1 MHIIQVQSLYD
12 IFVFKYPQALSPSAA
27 VERATHI
34 MWSTNFLYNNQLT
47 LSNIFQTK
55 ASLISAISGI
65 EYMYGRT
72 SLAAGLKLVRSKM
85 LQSNSQE
92 SRVASQICEYYQYL
106 LTKSLQQGYR
116 SSIFGNQNQC
126 ILKYLFAFRNEKQRL

>member
-1 MHIIQVQSLYD
+1 MYD
-12 IFVFKYPQALSPSAA
+12 IFVFKYPQVLSPSAA
-27 VERATHI
+27 AERATHI

-92 SRVASQICEYYQYL
+92 SRVASQICEYY
-106 LTKSLQQGYR
+106 
-116 SSIFGNQNQC
+116 
-126 ILKYLFAFRNEKQRL
+126 